1 MGFIYVNGFVFYL
14 IQRRK
19 HIGITSISVE
29 LMQSVC
35 IDSKGPECSITCIVG
50 YEVIINR
57 SIITHFLT
65 NDSHIYLVVRKNR
78 IVHYL
83 NRNFLCM
90 DFQNCHTE

>member
-50 YEVIINR
+50 YEVIINLI
-57 SIITHFLT
+57 SATL
-65 NDSHIYLVVRKNR
+65 
-78 IVHYL
+78 
-83 NRNFLCM
+83 
-90 DFQNCHTE
+90 

>member
-1 MGFIYVNGFVFYL
+1 MGFIHVNGFVFYL

-19 HIGITSISVE
+19 HIGITSISVG

-57 SIITHFLT
+57 SIITHFC
-65 NDSHIYLVVRKNR
+65 RQEK
-78 IVHYL
+78 
-83 NRNFLCM
+83 RNCSLS
-90 DFQNCHTE
+90 Q